1 MRRSRRA
8 YKEVEMLCQAQVL
21 VMLRRESRDDG
32 AASTGKRE
40 SLLSQEAVGMLEV
53 SRMEHVGWRSWPL
66 V

>member
-1 MRRSRRA
+1 
-8 YKEVEMLCQAQVL
+8 MLCQAQVL